1 MFINEFK
8 DWLLEDGRSKETLRS
23 YEATLK
29 DLISWYEETV
39 GDEFDPREISS
50 KDLQDYRSF
59 LETVR
64 KQKPTTVNKKVAAL
78 KTYWTFL
85 VETDRVQTDPT
96 RKVKMKSIS
105 TLHVAPRWLTR
116 REQSRL
122 IDVMEMEKKDET
134 PSHKWKRLRDL
145 AMAQMMLQAG
155 LRIAE
160 VAALNLDDLDMK
172 HPRDKTVI
180 VRQGKGGKFRP
191 IPMNKDLANALNN
204 WLEVRGESKDGDE
217 AVFLS
222 ERKTRITDR
231 GIRKALDKYFRMA
244 DIDNASPHCLRHTF
258 AKNVLDLG
266 GEKQLTYVKFL
277 LGHENINTTQR
288 YLTPSE
294 KELRKATESISSE
307 R

>member
-1 MFINEFK
+1 MYIEEFK
-8 DWLLEDGRSKETLRS
+8 DWLLDDGRSQGTIRS
-23 YEATLK
+23 YQATLH
-29 DLISWYEETV
+29 DLITWYRETV
-39 GDEFDPREISS
+39 DEEFDPKEISS
-50 KDLQDYRSF
+50 RDLQDYRSY
-59 LETVR
+59 LETIR
-64 KQKPTTVNKKVAAL
+64 KQQPTTVNKKVAAL

-105 TLHVAPRWLTR
+105 TLQLAPRWLSR

-122 IDVMEMEKKDET
+122 LDVLEMEKKKET
-134 PSHKWKRLRDL
+134 TSHKWKRLRDL
-145 AMAQMMLQAG
+145 AITQLMLQAG
-155 LRIAE
+155 LRISE
-160 VAALNLDDLDMK
+160 VAALNLDDVSMK
-172 HPRDKTVI
+172 QQRDRTVI

-191 IPMNKDLANALNN
+191 IPMNKDLATALIS
-204 WLEVRGESKDGDE
+204 WLEVRGDIKEE
-217 AVFLS
+217 AIFLS

-244 DIDNASPHCLRHTF
+244 DIPEVTPHCLRHTF
-258 AKNVLDLG
+258 AKNILELE
-266 GEKQLTYVKFL
+266 GEKQLTYVKHL

-294 KELRKATESISSE
+294 KDLRKATDRISSE